1 MLNTLRHSSQQT
13 RFIVRPVHI
22 GFVVYRVALCHIS
35 VRVLWFSCSY
45 HSTNVPTSFIHL
57 PSMLHHPNINTSLTI
72 QNTKLSFRVCT
83 HNPPPCPLQLHSV
96 LKYFTIL
103 NFQPLLQKNCFQ
115 LWKQKRK
122 NPDPVFTKF
131 SLKIKSMNAL
141 INIFSGIVSR
151 FPPRP
156 QP

>member
-83 HNPPPCPLQLHSV
+83 HNPPPRHAHCNYTLYLNTLQFS
-96 LKYFTIL
+96 T
-103 NFQPLLQKNCFQ
+103 
-115 LWKQKRK
+115 
-122 NPDPVFTKF
+122 F
-131 SLKIKSMNAL
+131 SLFFRRTVSNYENKKERTLTQFLLSSVSKSSL
-141 INIFSGIVSR
+141 
-151 FPPRP
+151 
-156 QP
+156 